1 MVCPTV
7 GAARDDLRRLRST
20 ISRHAARYG
29 LAPIAASCHPFSDWK
44 HAAPHRQGALS
55 RPGARSGRR
64 RPAPADLRL
73 PRAHRDRRQ
82 RPAHRP
88 AASDA
93 VLPPAPARPVD
104 IVAVLAGRR
113 HRAGLVSH
121 LGVRQPSAHGTAAGL
136 PELGGAAAI
145 GGRARR
151 PRHHRG
157 LVQDLVGHPAVAPLP
172 DARDAHHG
180 RLTARR
186 GRPDPRRASR
196 SACCGCCGACAP
208 AISAG
213 GSTTAS

>member
-1 MVCPTV
+1 MVCRSV

-20 ISRHAARYG
+20 ISHHAARYG

-44 HAAPHRQGALS
+44 TQHHTDKERYRGLERDLA
-55 RPGARSGRR
+55 GRR
-64 RPAPADLRL
+64 PPAADLRV

-82 RPAHRP
+82 RPAQRP
-88 AASDA
+88 AATDA
-93 VLPPAPARPVD
+93 VLPAAPARPFD
-104 IVAVLAGRR
+104 LVAVLAGRR
-113 HRAGLVSH
+113 HRARLVPH
-121 LGVRQPSAHGTAAGL
+121 LGVRQPPAHGSAAGL

-145 GGRARR
+145 GGRAGR

-157 LVQDLVGHPAVAPLP
+157 LVEDLVGHPALPPLP

-186 GRPDPRRASR
+186 GRPRPSPRSR
-196 SACCGCCGACAP
+196 SASCGCCGACAR

-213 GSTTAS
+213 ASTTAS